1 MYAVYQ
7 MKQPRP
13 GGRGFAS
20 PAEKTQADGAR
31 FGAEMV
37 VAALTESAVVAPFAF
52 FANSRLRWGSQLSQ
66 SGPLRVELCKGEM
79 LPVDPVWNR
88 GVELRLSLGSA
99 CHPEASA
106 DGFSGV
112 LLFVRV
118 AAAEVCF
125 RFFRD
130 VNLRHPTMYVFDAV
144 VWRRSGHFHITLSV
158 GELCL
163 ATRCIIQY
171 FVLKI
176 KVRTEARSRDTY
188 VQNNTIML

>member
-1 MYAVYQ
+1 

-20 PAEKTQADGAR
+20 PAEKAQADGAR
-31 FGAEMV
+31 FSAEMV
-37 VAALTESAVVAPFAF
+37 VAALTENAVVTLFTF
-52 FANSRLRWGSQLSQ
+52 FADSWLRWGDRLSQ

-79 LPVDPVWNR
+79 FPADPVWNR
-88 GVELRLSLGSA
+88 GVEPRFALGSA

-118 AAAEVCF
+118 TAAEVCF

-130 VNLRHPTMYVFDAV
+130 VNLRRPAVYVFDAV
-144 VWRRSGHFHITLSV
+144 VWRRSGHFHHSF
-158 GELCL
+158 G
-163 ATRCIIQY
+163 R
-171 FVLKI
+171 
-176 KVRTEARSRDTY
+176 
-188 VQNNTIML
+188 